1 MLFNNLKGKN
11 EQLQFVAAHD
21 NLTGL
26 SNKSAV
32 FEELRKQFE
41 IAKRFNKNFSII
53 IIDIDNFKAI
63 NDSYG
68 HPEGD
73 EALKFMAE
81 IIKKTVRD
89 VDIKGRFGGDEF
101 LISPIEANELEA
113 VRITQKIQENLKNV
127 IISDNYSFKKFTIS
141 AGVSGV
147 RDKNT
152 FDEMLIAADKAL
164 LKSKFDGKDRVT
176 LIS

>member
-1 MLFNNLKGKN
+1 
-11 EQLQFVAAHD
+11 
-21 NLTGL
+21 
-26 SNKSAV
+26 
-32 FEELRKQFE
+32 
-41 IAKRFNKNFSII
+41 
-53 IIDIDNFKAI
+53 
-63 NDSYG
+63 
-68 HPEGD
+68 
-73 EALKFMAE
+73 MAE

-113 VRITQKIQENLKNV
+113 VRITQKIQENLKNA
-127 IISDNYSFKKFTIS
+127 IIPDNYSFEKFTIS